1 MKISKKIK
9 KYAKGGSTD
18 PIAAEMLKKRA
29 ASDTTKMYNRGE
41 AIETINKITRGE
53 IKPRADKAPAVG
65 AGVKKYASVN
75 KGDTTF
81 MSKADFEKRYAK
93 KKDGGKVAKDG
104 KWMQKVSKSIKA
116 RGTEGKCT
124 PITKPGCTGKA
135 KALAKTFKKIAAKRK
150 AK

>member
-29 ASDTTKMYNRGE
+29 ASDTTKMYNIGE

-53 IKPRADKAPAVG
+53 IKPRTDKAPAVG
-65 AGVKKYASVN
+65 AGVKKYASIN
-75 KGDTTF
+75 KGDTTY

-93 KKDGGKVAKDG
+93 KKDGGKVKKVVKSAK
-104 KWMQKVSKSIKA
+104 KVVKA
-116 RGTEGKCT
+116 V
-124 PITKPGCTGKA
+124 
-135 KALAKTFKKIAAKRK
+135 KKK
-150 AK
+150 